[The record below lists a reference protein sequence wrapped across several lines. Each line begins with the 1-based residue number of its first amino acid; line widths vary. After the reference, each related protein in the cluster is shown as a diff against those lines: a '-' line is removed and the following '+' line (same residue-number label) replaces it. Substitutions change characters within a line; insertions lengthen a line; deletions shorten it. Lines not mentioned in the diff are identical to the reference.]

1 MCIWISSYF
10 LHPAEQIMM
19 FKKIKN
25 HTTLLVSFIFFA
37 SFPVV
42 EAQEDA
48 NIINWYYSTMF
59 GTGYYKVG
67 DTRVGIIQMPFSY
80 TFKTTRE
87 KQDDYGIKLLVPVSA
102 GFHSFD
108 FNDIFDLP
116 NNVATLSI
124 VPGIELEYLISESW
138 VLKPYINAGVGKEF
152 TQNIWSWIYGAGIK
166 SRWILPFQ
174 EGEFTLGNSLNYAGY
189 SASEGS
195 TRAMISFVTG
205 LNWVTPLNFTLFNRN
220 TNLGTHFVY
229 YGYLNEI
236 DFVEENNESFKVR
249 NEFEIALTLGTHKP
263 RSFLGFDYARY
274 GLAFRYGENLR
285 AVRLVSDFPF

>member
-1 MCIWISSYF
+1 
-10 LHPAEQIMM
+10 MM
-19 FKKIKN
+19 FKKIKI
-25 HTTLLVSFIFFA
+25 LSAMLFSYIFIA
-37 SFPVV
+37 SMPV
-42 EAQEDA
+42 AKAKEDV
-48 NIINWYYSTMF
+48 NVINWYYANMF

-67 DTRVGIIQMPFSY
+67 DTRVGILQMPFTY
-80 TFKTTRE
+80 TFKTIRG

-108 FNDIFDLP
+108 FNELFDLP
-116 NNVATLSI
+116 NNVATLSV
-124 VPGIELEYLISESW
+124 VPGIELEYLVSESW
-138 VLKPYINAGVGKEF
+138 VLKPYANIGVGEEF
-152 TQNIWSWIYGAGIK
+152 TQKVWSWIYGAGIK

-174 EGEFTLGNSLNYAGY
+174 NGEFTLGNSLNYAGY

-220 TNLGTHFVY
+220 TNLGTHLVY

-236 DFVEENNESFKVR
+236 DFIEGNKEPFTVR

-263 RSFLGFDYARY
+263 RTFLGFDYARY